1 MVGRTQGEQ
10 GRSKE
15 QGNKDLVRRHYD
27 ALDRGALDEAAQVW
41 APDAVN
47 HASGRYGSQQPRG
60 RDAVKRVLEALRTA
74 FPDRRWQIDDLIA
87 EDDFVVCRVTVSG
100 TFGVRP
106 PRPPDPLPNGWV
118 GVESTALIPP
128 SAAGKPY
135 SVKHIHIFR
144 IADGLIA
151 EHWAARDDLAL
162 LLQLGAISAPE
173 S

>member
-15 QGNKDLVRRHYD
+15 QANKNLVRRHYD

-60 RDAVKRVLEALRTA
+60 RDAVARVMGALRTA
-74 FPDRRWQIDDLIA
+74 FPDRRWEIDDLIA
-87 EDDFVVCRVTVSG
+87 EDDFVVCRLTVSG

-162 LLQLGAISAPE
+162 LLQLGTISAPE